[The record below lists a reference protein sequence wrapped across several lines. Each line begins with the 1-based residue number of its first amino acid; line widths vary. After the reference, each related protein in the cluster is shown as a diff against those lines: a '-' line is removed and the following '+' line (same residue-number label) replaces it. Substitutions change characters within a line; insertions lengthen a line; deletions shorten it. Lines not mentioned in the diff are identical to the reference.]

1 MRGEDSRRIRA
12 DREFEPRKLREV
24 HFDVLIALTARN
36 HDARFITGNRSDFE
50 LIREYRKFELE
61 VW

>member
-1 MRGEDSRRIRA
+1 MVWKSY
-12 DREFEPRKLREV
+12 EPRKLRELHV
-24 HFDVLIALTARN
+24 DVLIVLIARS
-36 HDARFITGNRSDFE
+36 HGAKVITSNRDGLE